1 MVYDFDINHNF
12 NYFAIGS
19 SVMDKDDYRKLTT
32 QEKALRINLRNDI
45 YGSFAEI
52 GAGQEVA
59 ANFFKAGGASG
70 TIAKTISA
78 YDMKFSDAIYGY
90 CERYVCEPRL
100 IKMLDHEYA
109 LLAERLPHR
118 IANTCFFAFAD
129 TVETLNFERTN
140 QAHGWIGMRFQLT
153 PQSEP
158 NDCIIHVKMHDND
171 PLQQQFAVGVVGVN
185 MLHAC
190 SFLTDPEEILM
201 SIMDGLT
208 TRRIE
213 IDMFR
218 LTGPNFKHVDNRLM
232 ALKLVKNGLTKA
244 AMFGPDGQVMQ
255 PSDELYKKHVL
266 VLRGRFRPVTHVNV
280 DMLLASRRHFK
291 HEGDVDRSKIVV
303 LTELTLNDLGPDGN
317 IDETDFLHRADIIC
331 SLGQTVLIS
340 NYFEYYRL
348 VDYLSKITKGK
359 KIGIIMGIFALQKVF
374 DEKTYVNT
382 RGGILECFASLFGTN
397 VKLYIYPAWRN
408 NPPELFTLKD
418 FEAGLPDN
426 LKNLFR
432 YLMDNNKLEDINDAN
447 TRNLH
452 IISDNVLAM
461 IRKGEEGWEKFVP
474 HKVEEAIKEHGL
486 FDYPYTA
493 VKKQMVGETVNS
505 LLSKN

>member
-1 MVYDFDINHNF
+1 ME
-12 NYFAIGS
+12 
-19 SVMDKDDYRKLTT
+19 KDEFRKLTT
-32 QEKALRINLRNDI
+32 QEKALRINLRKDI

-100 IKMLDHEYA
+100 MKMLDHEYD
-109 LLAERLPHR
+109 LLGERLPHR
-118 IANTCFFAFAD
+118 IDNTRFFAYAD
-129 TVETLNFERTN
+129 TVEVLNFDRTN
-140 QAHGWIGMRFQLT
+140 QAHGWIGLRFQMNPHSAT
-153 PQSEP
+153 
-158 NDCIIHVKMHDND
+158 NDCVVHVKMHDND
-171 PLQQQFAVGVVGVN
+171 PLQQQYALGIVGVN
-185 MLHAC
+185 LIYAC
-190 SFLTDPEEILM
+190 YFLTDPEEILM
-201 SIMDGLT
+201 SLLDGLT
-208 TRRIE
+208 PRRIE

-218 LTGPNFKHVDNRLM
+218 MSGPDFTHVDNRLM
-232 ALKLVKNGLTKA
+232 ALKMVKNGLTKA
-244 AMFGPDGQVMQ
+244 AMFGPDGKVMQ
-255 PSDELYKKHVL
+255 PSDELYKKNIL
-266 VLRGRFRPVTHVNV
+266 VLRGRFRPVTLVNV
-280 DMLLASRRHFK
+280 DMLLTSRRHFRR
-291 HEGDVDRSKIVV
+291 EPDVERSNVV
-303 LTELTLNDLGPDGN
+303 VITELTLNDLSPDGN
-317 IDETDFLHRADIIC
+317 IDETDFLYRADIIT

-340 NYFEYYRL
+340 NYFEHYRL

-374 DEKTYVNT
+374 DEKTYENT

-397 VKLYIYPAWRN
+397 VKLYIYPAWRKDSVD
-408 NPPELFTLKD
+408 LFTLKD
-418 FEAGLPDN
+418 FEASLPDN

-447 TRNLH
+447 VNNLH

-461 IRKGEEGWEKFVP
+461 IRKGEPGWEKFVP

-486 FDYPYTA
+486 FDYPFTSE
-493 VKKQMVGETVNS
+493 KKQLLGETISN
-505 LLSKN
+505 LQNQ